1 MNVTTTTQRR
11 WFASYVESLMSA
23 ILEEP
28 AERDSDGDI
37 PIHGETSQCWVR
49 ADARE
54 PWGVQVFALAAHGV
68 PIRAAT
74 LREINDINATYTA
87 IKIAIHAGGSVM
99 VDYRL
104 MADAVTE
111 DNLREAIS
119 RVIMVADE
127 IGPML
132 STVHGGQTPIPL
144 ELTVLDM

>member
-11 WFASYVESLMSA
+11 WFANYVESLMST

-54 PWGVQVFALAAHGV
+54 PWGVQILAVAAHGV
-68 PIRAAT
+68 PVRAAT

-87 IKIAIHAGGSVM
+87 IKVAIHPEGLVM

-104 MADAVTE
+104 MADAVNE

-144 ELTVLDM
+144 ESTVLDM